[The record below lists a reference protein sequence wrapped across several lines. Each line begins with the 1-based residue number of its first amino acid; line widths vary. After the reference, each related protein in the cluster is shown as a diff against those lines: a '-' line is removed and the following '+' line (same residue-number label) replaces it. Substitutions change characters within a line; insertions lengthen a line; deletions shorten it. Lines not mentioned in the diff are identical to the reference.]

1 MYRLK
6 GNIQL
11 SGRIVRVK
19 AMSGVIF
26 LRARYPR
33 NGVVATK
40 IIEVNV
46 KQVSWNE

>member
-1 MYRLK
+1 
-6 GNIQL
+6 
-11 SGRIVRVK
+11 
-19 AMSGVIF
+19 MSGVIF

-33 NGVVATK
+33 NGVVAAK